1 MENYLFQPQIPNKMK
16 KTYNHTR
23 HSYSGFSKCFT
34 LIMSTNNLEITLENG
49 LSSKVSEY
57 LSNSD
62 ATSSLVG
69 LDIVKMNVKM
79 LLNK

>member
-1 MENYLFQPQIPNKMK
+1 
-16 KTYNHTR
+16 
-23 HSYSGFSKCFT
+23 
-34 LIMSTNNLEITLENG
+34 MSTNNLEITLENG